1 MRKAIWKLSAC
12 IAIVLLSFAVSSCG
26 DDDEEIGSRAD
37 LIGMWEITHVKG
49 SGISE
54 GEKVNEDADMNNMR
68 YEFKEDGTLVW
79 YEKSGSSWYVD
90 EQLQYEYKSGGQ
102 LYLRESDGTPFED
115 DFEKYSMK
123 VVKLTESTLV
133 IEEYFKEDS
142 DNEIRA
148 NYTFKRIS

>member
-1 MRKAIWKLSAC
+1 MIHGCDGGVVAPQQ
-12 IAIVLLSFAVSSCG
+12 LLSPFSSAV
-26 DDDEEIGSRAD
+26 R
-37 LIGMWEITHVKG
+37 T
-49 SGISE
+49 
-54 GEKVNEDADMNNMR
+54 GENLPGV
-68 YEFKEDGTLVW
+68 
-79 YEKSGSSWYVD
+79 VD